1 MVKKKNDETPPETV
15 PEKAE
20 THVETVSE
28 TPPETPEEGVL
39 SASVINKVFHQRMKE
54 DMSLREIA
62 EDNGLSLSTV
72 QRMLEGIEVEDLQ
85 EPSDQEAKSI
95 EASLPTTIQE
105 IEPTQIPDGY
115 TLKPSLTPEE
125 YQKFAKMDKPALLSE
140 VVNLKATNSSLQARA
155 ILRKGDGEPSQYGSN
170 NYIDAL
176 GRLVDKVAMQKQA
189 ERIVEKM
196 FPSENNESLDRK
208 FEKLEDKIERLAEKP
223 KTDNIEKAVEVIGK
237 IFEKAQGNQPQ
248 QAQRHPLDN
257 LAIEY
262 VIKDVQNAKQH
273 GGEANEYTLKDT
285 EMRNL
290 HDIEMKKLGWE
301 IAKYEKG
308 ESTTERVLETIKA
321 VMAGPIGEAV
331 KSLGNSAARRIE
343 GQGQPPQLQ
352 DILCPSCG
360 KSFPIISGSK
370 TVVCPSCR
378 ATLALMK
385 QPPPEQPQPQP
396 QEPQPQVPSA
406 ETPQTETPQAQPQ
419 ETPSEPKKHPDVLEN
434 F

>member
-1 MVKKKNDETPPETV
+1 
-15 PEKAE
+15 
-20 THVETVSE
+20 
-28 TPPETPEEGVL
+28 
-39 SASVINKVFHQRMKE
+39 
-54 DMSLREIA
+54 
-62 EDNGLSLSTV
+62 
-72 QRMLEGIEVEDLQ
+72 
-85 EPSDQEAKSI
+85 
-95 EASLPTTIQE
+95 
-105 IEPTQIPDGY
+105 
-115 TLKPSLTPEE
+115 
-125 YQKFAKMDKPALLSE
+125 
-140 VVNLKATNSSLQARA
+140 
-155 ILRKGDGEPSQYGSN
+155 
-170 NYIDAL
+170 
-176 GRLVDKVAMQKQA
+176 
-189 ERIVEKM
+189 M

-343 GQGQPPQLQ
+343 GHGTIPKVVSAN
-352 DILCPSCG
+352 CPRCQ
-360 KSFPIISGSK
+360 KSFNVVEGSRQ
-370 TVVCPSCR
+370 VVCPHCS
-378 ATLALMK
+378 AVLQLNQPS

-419 ETPSEPKKHPDVLEN
+419 ETLSEPKKPDVLTD